1 MFLSQCKGKCFI
13 FDHQETVAFLFKI
26 VAPRKYALTN
36 AHSPCTVAIVG
47 IKNRSLH
54 LSVH

>member
-1 MFLSQCKGKCFI
+1 MSLSQCKGKCFI
-13 FDHQETVAFLFKI
+13 FDRQETVAFLFKI